1 MLEILEHVEYSAS
14 QRLLENAYTSLGK
27 GGKLFITTPNAEM
40 HSKDG
45 HHYYEYGR
53 TEILYI
59 LHSLGFSTICYG
71 STMHIKDIPKSSEHT
86 VALSIIK
93 ERFGK
98 EFYRVIASSLFP
110 EQSQFLQILAT
121 K

>member
-1 MLEILEHVEYSAS
+1 
-14 QRLLENAYTSLGK
+14 
-27 GGKLFITTPNAEM
+27 M
-40 HSKDG
+40 H
-45 HHYYEYGR
+45 
-53 TEILYI
+53 L
-59 LHSLGFSTICYG
+59 
-71 STMHIKDIPKSSEHT
+71 KDIPKSSEH
-86 VALSIIK
+86 LMSLDIIK